1 MSNQV
6 FKLRIVADTEEDI
19 FADVLLDSSCHL
31 LSLHQFI
38 LDLFKLD
45 PLEMASFYLSNDE
58 WDKGEEITLFDMSIE
73 EDESS
78 PKSME
83 STSIFQIHEKT
94 NKILY
99 VHDFLNMNI
108 FYVEI
113 LDLMPGNQNHGE
125 IQLIHHFGNYTP
137 KKIDT
142 DEEQTNMDQIN
153 EIYEEFNED
162 PLDGDFEELDE
173 DLY

>member
-1 MSNQV
+1 MSNEV
-6 FKLRIVADTEEDI
+6 LKLRIVADTEEDI
-19 FADVLLDSSCHL
+19 FADVLLDTSCQL

-45 PLEMASFYLSNDE
+45 QLEMASFYLSNDE
-58 WDKGEEITLFDMSIE
+58 WDKGEEITLFDMSLE
-73 EDESS
+73 EDEFS
-78 PKSME
+78 PMSME

-113 LDLMPGNQNHGE
+113 LDLLASNQNHAE
-125 IQLIHHFGNYTP
+125 IQLIHHFGTYMP
-137 KKIDT
+137 KKMIT
-142 DEEQTNMDQIN
+142 DEEDINMEQIN
-153 EIYEEFNED
+153 EIYDEFNED
-162 PLDGDFEELDE
+162 PLNGDYEELDE

>member
-1 MSNQV
+1 MSNEV
-6 FKLRIVADTEEDI
+6 LKLRIVADTEEDI
-19 FADVLLDSSCHL
+19 FADVLLDTSCHL

-45 PLEMASFYLSNDE
+45 QLEMASFYLSNDE
-58 WDKGEEITLFDMSIE
+58 WDKGEEITLFDMSLE
-73 EDESS
+73 EDEFS
-78 PKSME
+78 PMSME

-113 LDLMPGNQNHGE
+113 LDLLLSNQNHAE
-125 IQLIHHFGNYTP
+125 IQLIHHFGTYMP
-137 KKIDT
+137 KKMIT
-142 DEEQTNMDQIN
+142 DEEDINMEQIN
-153 EIYEEFNED
+153 EIYDEFNED
-162 PLDGDFEELDE
+162 PLNGDYEELDE